1 MPTKHETPLALALVC
16 LLLSGAAVLAAG
28 IGEAFDSEPQ
38 GMYWVDL
45 EATPGPGLPAELGWP
60 TPGPPAPDQAALLL
74 PPHLSDGGE
83 FGFLASAPPDGAPPW
98 PEVEGG
104 GRFLDGALP
113 SLADAPPAA
122 PPLGV

>member
-28 IGEAFDSEPQ
+28 IGEAFDPEPP

-45 EATPGPGLPAELGWP
+45 EAEPGPGLSARPTWP
-60 TPGPPAPDQAALLL
+60 SASHPAPGLAALPL

-83 FGFLASAPPDGAPPW
+83 FGFLAPAPPDGAPPW
-98 PEVEGG
+98 PEAAGDG
-104 GRFLDGALP
+104 PLLDGAYH
-113 SLADAPPAA
+113 SLADAPPSA